1 MASSQ
6 SSIIANITINNF
18 PNDPTNSDSTKR
30 NSQTIVFKTLRRTRF
45 YKGELDGHIW
55 KCVLDY
61 CN

>member
-18 PNDPTNSDSTKR
+18 PDDPTNSDSTKR

-45 YKGELDGHIW
+45 
-55 KCVLDY
+55 
-61 CN
+61 